1 MNAKIISRC
10 AVIGVLAACLAG
22 VALAGALGA
31 GQSPQTADR
40 VLLISPAG
48 MHAFDLERFV
58 AAHPTS
64 TLAALTKRSG
74 VFYDDSWDQALTP
87 AGSDARRLAAA
98 DTVKTLPRLGL

>member
-31 GQSPQTADR
+31 GQSPQKA
-40 VLLISPAG
+40 PAG

-74 VFYDDSWDQALTP
+74 VFYDDSWDQALRP
-87 AGSDARRLAAA
+87 AGSGARRLAAA